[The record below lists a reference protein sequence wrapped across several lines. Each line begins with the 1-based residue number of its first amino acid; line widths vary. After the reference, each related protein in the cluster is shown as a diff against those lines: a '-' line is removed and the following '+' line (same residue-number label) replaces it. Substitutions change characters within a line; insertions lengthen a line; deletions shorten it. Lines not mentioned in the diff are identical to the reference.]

1 MKRLLLVVS
10 LVVGFVS
17 GAWAGVNVPYNYSL
31 IESKDY
37 GGYQLRKKRNDELYV
52 VIVDL
57 QKVNVD
63 FGLVDKP
70 GSGNT
75 FKKHYLY
82 TWWNNYATN
91 NTYAM
96 FNGQFFN
103 VKTPSTTP
111 LSFPLRSNYINIVTQ
126 VDPGQLKTLKIY
138 NGGKSAQIL
147 YNYYSYYL
155 NGSKELIVGLD
166 PNVDKGKSVSQGRF
180 YIAGVHSNNSKLR
193 YLLFFIAKSKTQYQ
207 MENEISR
214 WGIDIDTNLVMMDGS
229 GSAQMKTKIKTLYAD
244 GIPAY
249 RRLPNIITISKRLW

>member
-1 MKRLLLVVS
+1 M
-10 LVVGFVS
+10 
-17 GAWAGVNVPYNYSL
+17 
-31 IESKDY
+31 
-37 GGYQLRKKRNDELYV
+37 
-52 VIVDL
+52 
-57 QKVNVD
+57 
-63 FGLVDKP
+63 
-70 GSGNT
+70 
-75 FKKHYLY
+75 Y
-82 TWWNNYATN
+82 TWWNSYATS

-103 VKTPSTTP
+103 VKTVRTTP
-111 LSFPLRSNYINIVTQ
+111 LSFPLRSNYRNIVTQ

-147 YNYYSYYL
+147 YDYYPYYL

-166 PNVDKGKSVSQGRF
+166 PNVNKGKNVSQGRF
-180 YIAGVHSNNSKLR
+180 YIAGVHDNNSKLR

-214 WGIDIDTNLVMMDGS
+214 WRIDIDTDVVMMDGS
-229 GSAQMKTKIKTLYAD
+229 GSAQMKTRPKTLYAD